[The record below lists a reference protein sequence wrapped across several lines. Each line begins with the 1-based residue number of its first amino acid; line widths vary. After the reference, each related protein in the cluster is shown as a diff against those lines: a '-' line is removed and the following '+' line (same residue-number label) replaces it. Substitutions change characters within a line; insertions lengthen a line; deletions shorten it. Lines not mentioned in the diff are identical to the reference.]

1 MPAMPAKNQFD
12 RCIAGIDGTTARA
25 NARVEWWS
33 GVWLDRKPC
42 VDCTPPAQFQG
53 CISKEVCN
61 TTRACGSPAVGA
73 YANGFV
79 TVKAGATSENGASDE
94 YRDLS
99 PEDYVRQ
106 ADEYMKLGASIV
118 GGCCGVFP
126 EHIEAVAS
134 KHFILS

>member
-1 MPAMPAKNQFD
+1 M
-12 RCIAGIDGTTARA
+12 
-25 NARVEWWS
+25 
-33 GVWLDRKPC
+33 
-42 VDCTPPAQFQG
+42 
-53 CISKEVCN
+53 
-61 TTRACGSPAVGA
+61 AVGA

-134 KHFILS
+134 KHGVAESYSRHLYGYTVEL